1 MDVLMSNFLNRQ
13 KAAVKELV
21 QKLSRRFSYV
31 SVLGTDTLG
40 KRYDVKKTGV
50 SIKDSMW
57 TERGFVA
64 RIYNGVNY
72 FEYSFNDI
80 SGDNVDEIAKR
91 ITEIA
96 LDSLNNMKGRVKI
109 SSYPLIQEKEI
120 EKSYTGQVGIDPADV
135 SDSDILKKL
144 NLVKDEGLNMSDIVV
159 DIRATYECVHV
170 SKIFIS
176 TKKDLQQSYIWSQAY
191 IVPFVRE
198 NGKQKFF
205 FKVFS
210 GLKGVELIDEVE
222 PYLRETIE
230 TAKGLLNA
238 DNIEPGE
245 YDVICSPEI
254 TGLIAHEAFGH
265 GVEMDMFVK
274 RRAKATEYIGKPVAS
289 KYVTMHDGA
298 SAAKEVSSY
307 MFDDEGTLAH
317 DTVIIDKGIL
327 KTGISDLLSSL
338 KLKTEPTGNGKRESF
353 ERKAYSRMTN
363 TFFSGGNDKLEDMI
377 SSIKYGY
384 FLDGAESGMED
395 PKNWGIQ
402 CMLFIGR
409 EIKDGKFTGR
419 IVSPVIMTGYVPD
432 LLKSISMVSE
442 NVVLFGSGACG
453 KGHKEYVKVSD
464 GGPYIKT
471 KARLG

>member
-144 NLVKDEGLNMSDIVV
+144 NLVKDEGLNMSDIV
-159 DIRATYECVHV
+159 
-170 SKIFIS
+170 
-176 TKKDLQQSYIWSQAY
+176 
-191 IVPFVRE
+191 
-198 NGKQKFF
+198 
-205 FKVFS
+205 
-210 GLKGVELIDEVE
+210 
-222 PYLRETIE
+222 
-230 TAKGLLNA
+230 
-238 DNIEPGE
+238 
-245 YDVICSPEI
+245 
-254 TGLIAHEAFGH
+254 
-265 GVEMDMFVK
+265 
-274 RRAKATEYIGKPVAS
+274 
-289 KYVTMHDGA
+289 
-298 SAAKEVSSY
+298 
-307 MFDDEGTLAH
+307 
-317 DTVIIDKGIL
+317 
-327 KTGISDLLSSL
+327 
-338 KLKTEPTGNGKRESF
+338 
-353 ERKAYSRMTN
+353 
-363 TFFSGGNDKLEDMI
+363 
-377 SSIKYGY
+377 
-384 FLDGAESGMED
+384 
-395 PKNWGIQ
+395 
-402 CMLFIGR
+402 
-409 EIKDGKFTGR
+409 
-419 IVSPVIMTGYVPD
+419 
-432 LLKSISMVSE
+432 
-442 NVVLFGSGACG
+442 
-453 KGHKEYVKVSD
+453 
-464 GGPYIKT
+464 
-471 KARLG
+471 